1 MKKFNGFIRVVSY
14 ILVAAVALS
23 IGVFA
28 GERKAKRS
36 DKLVEL
42 QSLLEACFI
51 GDTDRKALEDG
62 AAAGMVAALGDRWSY
77 YIPADQYDSYVEQM
91 DTEEVIKKF
100 DIKKTVIGIVC
111 GALVLS
117 LLMWGAGLLIALI
130 DGHNSESGYI
140 ETYIVE
146 E

>member
-1 MKKFNGFIRVVSY
+1 MNTQDKEIRDY
-14 ILVAAVALS
+14 YRQI
-23 IGVFA
+23 
-28 GERKAKRS
+28 ERCLPGSAKAKKRIMDS
-36 DKLVEL
+36 IR
-42 QSLLEACFI
+42 QSVGSYLEENP
-51 GDTDRKALEDG
+51 KADMAG
-62 AAAGMVAALGDRWSY
+62 VQSHFGTPNSIAA
-77 YIPADQYDSYVEQM
+77 SYVEQM